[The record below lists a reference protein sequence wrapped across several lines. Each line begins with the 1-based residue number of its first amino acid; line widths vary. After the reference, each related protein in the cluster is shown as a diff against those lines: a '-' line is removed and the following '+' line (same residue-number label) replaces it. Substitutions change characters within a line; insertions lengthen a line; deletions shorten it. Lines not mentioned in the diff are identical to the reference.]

1 MTQFLEWLKAWLAEF
16 MPLIE
21 KAMALVSEIA

>member
-21 KAMALVSEIA
+21 KAMALVNEIA